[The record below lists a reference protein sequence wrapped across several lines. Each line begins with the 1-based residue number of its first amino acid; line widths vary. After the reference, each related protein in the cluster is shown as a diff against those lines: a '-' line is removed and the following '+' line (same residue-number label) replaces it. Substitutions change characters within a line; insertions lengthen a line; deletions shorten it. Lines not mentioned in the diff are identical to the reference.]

1 MWRGRKATGL
11 PSRASRVAERKFRQ
25 HVIRAEAQL
34 YGWHPGGSLTPVL
47 PGREHYAGCE
57 DSDPVGSEDP
67 IFQEGPQRKLASSEI
82 IVKLQDQATQ
92 ADLRTLNA
100 RNDASIEEDLPS
112 SDVNVVDLPQDL
124 TVQEAVQ
131 TYEASPDVEYAE
143 PNFKLYPS
151 VSPNDPNFNR
161 LWGMHNTGQS
171 VGQVGTLD
179 ADIDAPEAWNVSTG
193 NSTTVIGVIDEGID
207 INHPDLKDN
216 IWRNPD
222 EVPGDGV
229 DNDNNG
235 YVDDVNGYD
244 FANDDASVYDPDPVT
259 GQGDEHGTHVAGTIA
274 ATGNNGL
281 GVTGV
286 NWDAQVASLKFLG
299 ANGGYTSD
307 AVEAVNY
314 AVKERIPISNNSWGG
329 GGYSQSLRDAIAR
342 ADAAGHLFVAAA
354 GNGGTDGVGDNND
367 ATPQYPSSY
376 DVPNVISVAA
386 TDNRDDLASFS
397 NYGASSVDLAA
408 PGVDILSTLPGNR
421 YGYYSG
427 TSMATPHVTG
437 VAALIKSKNPTAGD
451 AQIKAQILQ
460 FTDPKSNLANKVATG
475 GRLNA
480 VRALTENA
488 DTVDPTISDSRPAP
502 GGRTRDRTPN
512 ISATVSDNSQLTQAN
527 VQLYLDGSRRSD
539 VYDPATEKVTYTPG
553 RLSYE
558 PHTVRV
564 VAKDTAGNVTEESW
578 RFTVVR
584 WRPHFIETE

>member
-1 MWRGRKATGL
+1 MSFAQRLSLIAGILAALFLLFILVESATQ
-11 PSRASRVAERKFRQ
+11 VAKTQ
-25 HVIRAEAQL
+25 AQ
-34 YGWHPGGSLTPVL
+34 
-47 PGREHYAGCE
+47 
-57 DSDPVGSEDP
+57 VGPEDP
-67 IFQEGPQRKLASSEI
+67 TFQEGPQRKYASGEI

-100 RNDASIEEDLPS
+100 RNDASVEEDLPS

-131 TYEASPDVEYAE
+131 TYEASPDVQYAE

-151 VSPNDPNFNR
+151 ATPNDPSFNR
-161 LWGMHNTGQS
+161 LWGMNNTGQS
-171 VGQVGTLD
+171 IGQAGTLD
-179 ADIDAPEAWNVSTG
+179 ADIDVSEAWNVSTG
-193 NSTTVIGVIDEGID
+193 NSSIVIAVIDEGID
-207 INHPDLKDN
+207 INHPELKDN

-222 EVPGDGV
+222 EVPDDGV
-229 DNDNNG
+229 DNDGNG
-235 YVDDVNGYD
+235 YVDDIHGYD
-244 FANDDASVYDPDPVT
+244 FANDDASVYDPDPIT

-274 ATGNNGL
+274 ATGNNGV

-354 GNGGTDGVGDNND
+354 GNGGADGVGDDND
-367 ATPQYPSSY
+367 ATPHYPSNY
-376 DVPNVISVAA
+376 DVPNVMSVAA
-386 TDNRDDLASFS
+386 TDNRDALAPFS
-397 NYGASSVDLAA
+397 NYGNNTVDLAA

-427 TSMATPHVTG
+427 TSMATPHVSG
-437 VAALIKSKNPTAGD
+437 VAALIKSRNPAAGD

-460 FTDPKSNLANKVATG
+460 FVDKKSNLTTKTASD

-480 VRALTENA
+480 VRALTQSA
-488 DTVDPTISDSRPAP
+488 DTTDPTISEPRPAP
-502 GGRTRDRTPN
+502 GRKTKDRTPS
-512 ISATVSDNSQLTQAN
+512 ISATVDDNTQLTQAN
-527 VQLYLDGSRRSD
+527 IQFYLDGSRRTAE
-539 VYDPATEKVTYTPG
+539 YDPTTERLKYNAR
-553 RLSYE
+553 RLSYAR
-558 PHTVRV
+558 HTFKI
-564 VAKDTAGNVTEESW
+564 VAKDAAGNVVQEFS
-578 RFTVVR
+578 RFAVVR
-584 WRPHFIETE
+584 

>member
-1 MWRGRKATGL
+1 MSSTQRFSLLAGALAALVFLYLIVESTTQ
-11 PSRASRVAERKFRQ
+11 VAKTQ
-25 HVIRAEAQL
+25 AE
-34 YGWHPGGSLTPVL
+34 
-47 PGREHYAGCE
+47 
-57 DSDPVGSEDP
+57 VGAEDP
-67 IFQEGPQRKLASSEI
+67 SYQEGPQQKFASGEI

-92 ADLRTLNA
+92 ADLRQLNA
-100 RNDASIEEDLPS
+100 SNDASIEEDLPRS
-112 SDVNVVDLPQDL
+112 NVNVVDLPRDL

-131 TYEASPDVEYAE
+131 TYEDSPDVEYAE
-143 PNFKLYPS
+143 PNFKLYPTA
-151 VSPNDPNFNR
+151 VPNDPAFDK
-161 LWGMHNTGQS
+161 LWGLNNAGQS
-171 VGQVGTLD
+171 IGGQAGTLD

-193 NSTTVIGVIDEGID
+193 NATVVVGVIDEGID
-207 INHPDLKDN
+207 ISHPDLRDN

-244 FANDDASVYDPDPVT
+244 FANNDASVYDPDSIT

-274 ATGNNGL
+274 ATGDNGV

-299 ANGGYTSD
+299 PDGGYTSD

-314 AVKERIPISNNSWGG
+314 AVKEKIPISNNSWGG

-342 ADAAGHLFVAAA
+342 ADAAGPLFVAAA
-354 GNGGTDGVGDNND
+354 GNGGSDGVGDNND
-367 ATPQYPSSY
+367 ATPHYPSSY

-386 TDNRDDLASFS
+386 TDNRDALASFS
-397 NYGASSVDLAA
+397 NYGNNSVDLAA

-427 TSMATPHVTG
+427 TSMATPHVSG
-437 VAALIKSKNPTAGD
+437 VATLVKSQNPSADD

-460 FTDPKSNLANKVATG
+460 FTDPKSNLTNTTTSD

-480 VRALTENA
+480 LRSLTQSA
-488 DTVDPTISDSRPAP
+488 DTTDPTITNPKPAP
-502 GGRTRDRTPN
+502 GRKTKDRTPT
-512 ISATVSDNSQLTQAN
+512 ISATVDDNSQMTQAN
-527 VQLYLDGSRRSD
+527 VQLYLDGTRRTA
-539 VYDPATEKVTYTPG
+539 VYDPTTERLEYNAR
-553 RLSYE
+553 RLSYSR
-558 PHTVRV
+558 HTARI
-564 VAKDTAGNVTEESW
+564 VAKDNAGNVVEEIS

-584 WRPHFIETE
+584 

>member
-1 MWRGRKATGL
+1 MSFAQRLSLMAGTL
-11 PSRASRVAERKFRQ
+11 VALLFLFILVESTMQIAKTQ
-25 HVIRAEAQL
+25 AQ
-34 YGWHPGGSLTPVL
+34 
-47 PGREHYAGCE
+47 
-57 DSDPVGSEDP
+57 VGPEDP
-67 IFQEGPQRKLASSEI
+67 TFQEGPQRKYATGEI

-92 ADLRTLNA
+92 ADLRALNA
-100 RNDASIEEDLPS
+100 RNDASVEEDLPS

-131 TYEASPDVEYAE
+131 TYEASQDVEYAE
-143 PNFKLYPS
+143 PNFKLYPTAT
-151 VSPNDPNFNR
+151 PNDPSFNR
-161 LWGMHNTGQS
+161 LWGMNNTGQS
-171 VGQVGTLD
+171 IGQTGTLD

-193 NSTTVIGVIDEGID
+193 NPTTVVAVIDEGID

-229 DNDNNG
+229 DNDGNG
-235 YVDDVNGYD
+235 YVDDINGYD
-244 FANDDASVYDPDPVT
+244 FANDDASVYDPDPIT
-259 GQGDEHGTHVAGTIA
+259 GKGDEHGTHVAGTIA
-274 ATGNNGL
+274 ATGNNGV
-281 GVTGV
+281 GVTGA

-354 GNGGTDGVGDNND
+354 GNGGADGVGDNND
-367 ATPQYPSSY
+367 ATPHYPSNY

-386 TDNRDDLASFS
+386 TDNRDALASFS
-397 NYGASSVDLAA
+397 NYGNNTVDLAA

-437 VAALIKSKNPTAGD
+437 VAALIKSQTPTADD
-451 AQIKAQILQ
+451 AQLKGQILQ
-460 FTDPKSNLANKVATG
+460 FVDKKSNLTNRTTSD

-480 VRALTENA
+480 LRALTQSA
-488 DTVDPTISDSRPAP
+488 DTTDPTISDPKPAP
-502 GGRTRDRTPN
+502 GRKTKDRTPT
-512 ISATVSDNSQLTQAN
+512 ISALVDDNSQLTQAN
-527 VQLYLDGSRRSD
+527 VQLYLDGSRRTA
-539 VYDPATEKVTYTPG
+539 VYDPTTERLEYDAR
-553 RLSYE
+553 RLSYSR
-558 PHTVRV
+558 HTVRI
-564 VAKDTAGNVTEESW
+564 VAKDNAGNVTQESS
-578 RFTVVR
+578 RFLVVR
-584 WRPHFIETE
+584 

>member
-1 MWRGRKATGL
+1 M
-11 PSRASRVAERKFRQ
+11 SF
-25 HVIRAEAQL
+25 AQRL
-34 YGWHPGGSLTPVL
+34 SLMAGTLAVL
-47 PGREHYAGCE
+47 FLLFIL
-57 DSDPVGSEDP
+57 VGSMTQVAKTQAQVGPEDP
-67 IFQEGPQRKLASSEI
+67 TFQEGPQRKYATGEI

-92 ADLRTLNA
+92 ADLRALNA
-100 RNDASIEEDLPS
+100 RNDASVEEDLPS

-143 PNFKLYPS
+143 PNFKLYPTAT
-151 VSPNDPNFNR
+151 PNDPSFNR
-161 LWGMHNTGQS
+161 LWGMNNTGQT
-171 VGQVGTLD
+171 GTLD

-193 NSTTVIGVIDEGID
+193 NPTTVVAVIDEGID

-229 DNDNNG
+229 DNDGNG
-235 YVDDVNGYD
+235 YVDDINGYD
-244 FANDDASVYDPDPVT
+244 FANDDASVYDPDPIT
-259 GQGDEHGTHVAGTIA
+259 GKGDEHGTHVAGTIA
-274 ATGNNGL
+274 ATGNNGV
-281 GVTGV
+281 GVTGA

-354 GNGGTDGVGDNND
+354 GNGGADGVGDNND
-367 ATPQYPSSY
+367 ATPHYPSNY

-386 TDNRDDLASFS
+386 TDNRDALASFS
-397 NYGASSVDLAA
+397 NYGNNTVDLAA

-437 VAALIKSKNPTAGD
+437 VAALIKSQTPTADD
-451 AQIKAQILQ
+451 AQLKGQILQ
-460 FTDPKSNLANKVATG
+460 FVDKKSNLTNRTTSD

-480 VRALTENA
+480 LRALTQSA
-488 DTVDPTISDSRPAP
+488 DTTDPTISDPKPAP
-502 GGRTRDRTPN
+502 GRKTKDRTPT
-512 ISATVSDNSQLTQAN
+512 ISALVDDNSQLTQAN
-527 VQLYLDGSRRSD
+527 VQLYLDGSRRTA
-539 VYDPATEKVTYTPG
+539 VYDPTTERLEYDAR
-553 RLSYE
+553 RLSYSR
-558 PHTVRV
+558 HTVRI
-564 VAKDTAGNVTEESW
+564 VAKDNAGNVTQESS
-578 RFTVVR
+578 RFLVVR
-584 WRPHFIETE
+584 

>member
-1 MWRGRKATGL
+1 MSFAQRL
-11 PSRASRVAERKFRQ
+11 SLVAGTLVALLFLFILVESTTQIAKTQ
-25 HVIRAEAQL
+25 AQ
-34 YGWHPGGSLTPVL
+34 
-47 PGREHYAGCE
+47 
-57 DSDPVGSEDP
+57 VGPEEP
-67 IFQEGPQRKLASSEI
+67 TFQEGPQRKYASGEI

-92 ADLRTLNA
+92 ADLRALNA
-100 RNDASIEEDLPS
+100 RNDASVEEDLPS

-143 PNFKLYPS
+143 PNFKLYPTAT
-151 VSPNDPNFNR
+151 PNDPSFNR
-161 LWGMHNTGQS
+161 LWGMNNTGQS
-171 VGQVGTLD
+171 IGQTGTLD

-193 NSTTVIGVIDEGID
+193 NPTTVVAVIDEGID

-229 DNDNNG
+229 DNDGNG
-235 YVDDVNGYD
+235 YVDDINGYD
-244 FANDDASVYDPDPVT
+244 FANDDASVYDPDPIT
-259 GQGDEHGTHVAGTIA
+259 GKGDEHGTHVAGTIA
-274 ATGNNGL
+274 ATGNNGV
-281 GVTGV
+281 GVTGA

-354 GNGGTDGVGDNND
+354 GNGGADGVGDNND
-367 ATPQYPSSY
+367 ATPHYPSNY

-386 TDNRDDLASFS
+386 TDNRDALASFS
-397 NYGASSVDLAA
+397 NYGNNTVDLAA

-437 VAALIKSKNPTAGD
+437 VAALIKSQTPTADD
-451 AQIKAQILQ
+451 AQLKGQILQ
-460 FTDPKSNLANKVATG
+460 FVDKKSNLTNRTTSD

-480 VRALTENA
+480 LRALTQSA
-488 DTVDPTISDSRPAP
+488 DTTDPTISDPKPAP
-502 GGRTRDRTPN
+502 GRKTKDRTPT
-512 ISATVSDNSQLTQAN
+512 ISALVDDNSQLTQAN
-527 VQLYLDGSRRSD
+527 VQLYLDGSRRTA
-539 VYDPATEKVTYTPG
+539 VYDPTTERLEYDAR
-553 RLSYE
+553 RLSYSR
-558 PHTVRV
+558 HTVRI
-564 VAKDTAGNVTEESW
+564 VAKDNAGNVTQESS
-578 RFTVVR
+578 RFLVVR
-584 WRPHFIETE
+584 

>member
-1 MWRGRKATGL
+1 MSFAQRL
-11 PSRASRVAERKFRQ
+11 SLVAGTLVALLFLFILVESTTQIAKTQ
-25 HVIRAEAQL
+25 AQ
-34 YGWHPGGSLTPVL
+34 
-47 PGREHYAGCE
+47 
-57 DSDPVGSEDP
+57 VGPEEP
-67 IFQEGPQRKLASSEI
+67 TFQEGPQRKYASGEI

-92 ADLRTLNA
+92 ADLRALNA
-100 RNDASIEEDLPS
+100 RNDASVEEDLPS
-112 SDVNVVDLPQDL
+112 SAVNVVDLPQDL

-143 PNFKLYPS
+143 PNFKLYPTAT
-151 VSPNDPNFNR
+151 PNDPSFNR
-161 LWGMHNTGQS
+161 LWGMNNTGQS
-171 VGQVGTLD
+171 IGQTGTLD

-193 NSTTVIGVIDEGID
+193 NPTTVVAVIDEGID

-229 DNDNNG
+229 DNDGNG
-235 YVDDVNGYD
+235 YVDDINGYD
-244 FANDDASVYDPDPVT
+244 FANDDASVYDPDPIT
-259 GQGDEHGTHVAGTIA
+259 GKGDEHGTHVAGTIA
-274 ATGNNGL
+274 ATGNNGV
-281 GVTGV
+281 GVTGA

-354 GNGGTDGVGDNND
+354 GNGGADGVGDNND
-367 ATPQYPSSY
+367 ATPHYPSNY

-386 TDNRDDLASFS
+386 TDNRDALASFS
-397 NYGASSVDLAA
+397 NYGNNTVDLAA

-437 VAALIKSKNPTAGD
+437 VAALIKSQTPTADD
-451 AQIKAQILQ
+451 AQLKGQILQ
-460 FTDPKSNLANKVATG
+460 FVDKKSNLTNRTTSD

-480 VRALTENA
+480 LRALTQSA
-488 DTVDPTISDSRPAP
+488 DTTDPTISDPKPAP
-502 GGRTRDRTPN
+502 GRKTKDRTPT
-512 ISATVSDNSQLTQAN
+512 ISALVDDNSQLTQAN
-527 VQLYLDGSRRSD
+527 VQLYLDGSRRTA
-539 VYDPATEKVTYTPG
+539 VYDPTTEKLEYNAR
-553 RLSYE
+553 RLSYSR
-558 PHTVRV
+558 HTVRI
-564 VAKDTAGNVTEESW
+564 VAKDNAGNVVQETS
-578 RFTVVR
+578 RFVVVR
-584 WRPHFIETE
+584 

>member
-1 MWRGRKATGL
+1 M
-11 PSRASRVAERKFRQ
+11 SF
-25 HVIRAEAQL
+25 AQRL
-34 YGWHPGGSLTPVL
+34 SLMAGTLAVL
-47 PGREHYAGCE
+47 FLLFIL
-57 DSDPVGSEDP
+57 VGSMTQVAKTQAQVGPEDP
-67 IFQEGPQRKLASSEI
+67 TFQEGPQRKYATGEI

-92 ADLRTLNA
+92 ADLRALNA
-100 RNDASIEEDLPS
+100 RNDASVEEDLPS

-143 PNFKLYPS
+143 PNFKLYPTAT
-151 VSPNDPNFNR
+151 PNDPSFNR
-161 LWGMHNTGQS
+161 LWGMNNTGQS
-171 VGQVGTLD
+171 IGQTGTLD

-193 NSTTVIGVIDEGID
+193 NPTTVVAVIDEGID

-229 DNDNNG
+229 DNDGNG
-235 YVDDVNGYD
+235 YVDDINGYD
-244 FANDDASVYDPDPVT
+244 FANDDASVYDPDPIT
-259 GQGDEHGTHVAGTIA
+259 GKGDEHGTHVAGTIA
-274 ATGNNGL
+274 ATGNNGV
-281 GVTGV
+281 GVTGA

-354 GNGGTDGVGDNND
+354 GNGGADGVGDNND
-367 ATPQYPSSY
+367 ATPHYPSNY

-386 TDNRDDLASFS
+386 TDNRDALASFS
-397 NYGASSVDLAA
+397 NYGNNTVDLAA

-437 VAALIKSKNPTAGD
+437 VAALIKSQTPTADD
-451 AQIKAQILQ
+451 AQLKGQILQ
-460 FTDPKSNLANKVATG
+460 FVDKKSNLTNRTTSD

-480 VRALTENA
+480 LRALTQSA
-488 DTVDPTISDSRPAP
+488 DTTDPTISDPKPAP
-502 GGRTRDRTPN
+502 GRKTKDRTPT
-512 ISATVSDNSQLTQAN
+512 ISALVDDNSQLTQAN
-527 VQLYLDGSRRSD
+527 VQLYLDGSRRTA
-539 VYDPATEKVTYTPG
+539 VYDPTTERLEYDAR
-553 RLSYE
+553 RLSYSR
-558 PHTVRV
+558 HTVRI
-564 VAKDTAGNVTEESW
+564 VAKDNAGNVTQESS
-578 RFTVVR
+578 RFLVVR
-584 WRPHFIETE
+584 

>member
-1 MWRGRKATGL
+1 MSFAQRLSLMAGTL
-11 PSRASRVAERKFRQ
+11 VALLFLFILVESTMQIAKTQ
-25 HVIRAEAQL
+25 AQ
-34 YGWHPGGSLTPVL
+34 
-47 PGREHYAGCE
+47 
-57 DSDPVGSEDP
+57 VGPEDP
-67 IFQEGPQRKLASSEI
+67 TFQEGPQRKYATGEI

-92 ADLRTLNA
+92 ADLRALNA
-100 RNDASIEEDLPS
+100 RNDASVEEDLPS

-143 PNFKLYPS
+143 PNFKLYPTAT
-151 VSPNDPNFNR
+151 PNDPSFNR
-161 LWGMHNTGQS
+161 LWGMNNTGQS
-171 VGQVGTLD
+171 IGQTGTLD

-193 NSTTVIGVIDEGID
+193 NPTTVVAVIDEGID

-229 DNDNNG
+229 DNDGNG
-235 YVDDVNGYD
+235 YVDDINGYD
-244 FANDDASVYDPDPVT
+244 FANDDASVYDPDPIT
-259 GQGDEHGTHVAGTIA
+259 GKGDEHGTHVAGTIA
-274 ATGNNGL
+274 ATGNNGV
-281 GVTGV
+281 GVTGA

-354 GNGGTDGVGDNND
+354 GNGGADGVGDNND
-367 ATPQYPSSY
+367 ATPHYPSNY

-386 TDNRDDLASFS
+386 TDNRDALASFS
-397 NYGASSVDLAA
+397 NYGNNTVDLAA

-437 VAALIKSKNPTAGD
+437 VAALIKSQTPTADD
-451 AQIKAQILQ
+451 AQLKGQILQ
-460 FTDPKSNLANKVATG
+460 FVDKKSNLTNRTTSD

-480 VRALTENA
+480 LRALTQSA
-488 DTVDPTISDSRPAP
+488 DTTDPTISDPKPAP
-502 GGRTRDRTPN
+502 GRKTKDRTPT
-512 ISATVSDNSQLTQAN
+512 ISALVDDNSQLTQAN
-527 VQLYLDGSRRSD
+527 VQLYLDGSRRTA
-539 VYDPATEKVTYTPG
+539 VYDPTTERLEYDAR
-553 RLSYE
+553 RLSYSR
-558 PHTVRV
+558 HTVRI
-564 VAKDTAGNVTEESW
+564 VAKDNAGNVTQESS
-578 RFTVVR
+578 RFLVVR
-584 WRPHFIETE
+584 